1 MKLKADATGF
11 LGPNTVMAG
20 KDKIMAGKDKID
32 ELVKRVEVQ
41 IEGKGLEK

>member
-1 MKLKADATGF
+1 MKLKADITEF
-11 LGPNTVMAG
+11 LGPKTVMAG

-32 ELVKRVEVQ
+32 ELVKSAKVQ